1 MKFYFEK
8 RVLAG
13 FLCTII
19 ALALLIVFSFSS
31 TQRLI
36 QTSSLLNHT
45 LSVSRTGDLVLN
57 NILDMEASNRGYVI
71 TGDSSFMSVVWQAS
85 NPLNRYLEKLDSLT
99 ASDSIQSRRVDSL
112 HRLVEAKRAWSRN
125 IAMIRKQGFEPART
139 LIAEGKGRQI
149 TVGIR
154 ECIARLQQRE
164 NENFQ
169 NINTIKGNTLKQFRL
184 SFIGL
189 AMASFITIIYLFYV
203 INQALKA
210 RNEAEA
216 NLLQTVYYTR
226 QDLEARV
233 EDRNQK
239 IAEINYIYR
248 SLAANIPGTAI
259 TILDQDERY
268 LLAEG
273 DLLEKMGYDK
283 TDMPGKKISE
293 VITPKN
299 YEYYE
304 GLIHRAFAGE
314 TILVDRQTLSGY
326 YTLMKV
332 VPLKKN
338 NDEIFAIMFVLIDVT
353 EIKKIQVELA
363 DLNNTLEYLNNAL
376 ESKVSQRT
384 EQLIELN
391 KELEAFT
398 YSVSHDLRAPLRAIS
413 GYAHILKEDYTSVL
427 GEDGNRVSDL
437 IISNS
442 IRMGKLIDDL
452 LSFSHL
458 GRKEISRA
466 KINMDNLVNEVLK
479 ELTVLEDSRK
489 LNIQLRSLESATG
502 DVNMMRQVWVNL
514 ISNALKYT
522 RKKEV
527 ANIEIGSFKENDIDT
542 YFIRDNGAGFDMQ
555 YADKLFGVF
564 QRLHKMNEFEGTGVG
579 LALTQTIIK
588 KHGGTIWAK
597 SKPDEGAT
605 FYFTIQQQTTI

>member
-36 QTSSLLNHT
+36 QTSGLLNHA
-45 LSVSRTGDLVLN
+45 LSVSNTGDLVLN
-57 NILDMEASNRGYVI
+57 NILDMEASNRGYVV
-71 TGDSSFMSVVWQAS
+71 TGDSIFLTAVQNAS
-85 NPLNRYLEKLDSLT
+85 NPLDRCLEKLDSLT
-99 ASDSIQSRRVDSL
+99 ASDSVQAKRVDSL
-112 HRLVEAKRAWSRN
+112 HRFVEEKRAWSRH
-125 IAMIRKQGFEPART
+125 IAGIRKQGFEPARA
-139 LIAEGKGRQI
+139 LIAEGKGRLI
-149 TVGIR
+149 TIKIR
-154 ECIARLQQRE
+154 ACIARLQFRE

-169 NINTIKGNTLKQFRL
+169 SVNTIKANSLSQFRL

-203 INQALKA
+203 INQTLKA

-216 NLLQTVYYTR
+216 NLLQTVYFTR

-233 EDRNQK
+233 EDRNEK
-239 IAEINYIYR
+239 LAEINYIYR

-273 DLLEKMGYDK
+273 DLLEKMGYIK

-332 VPLKKN
+332 VPLKKS

-363 DLNNTLEYLNNAL
+363 DLNNVL
-376 ESKVSQRT
+376 ESKVTQRT

-413 GYAHILKEDYTSVL
+413 GYAHIIKEDYAPVL
-427 GEDGNRVSDL
+427 GDDGNRVSDL
-437 IISNS
+437 IISNA

-458 GRKEISRA
+458 GRKEVSRA
-466 KINMDNLVNEVLK
+466 KINMNNLVSEVLK
-479 ELTVLEDSRK
+479 EHTIQEDSRK
-489 LNIQLRSLESATG
+489 LNIKTLPLEATTG

-527 ANIEIGSFKENDIDT
+527 ADIEIGSFKEGDIIT
-542 YFIRDNGAGFDMQ
+542 YYIRDNGAGFDMQ

-588 KHGGTIWAK
+588 KHGGKIWAE
-597 SKPDEGAT
+597 SKPNEGAT
-605 FYFTIQQQTTI
+605 FYFTLPTII